1 MNIFSINAISIFGYL
16 IIGVFFPLLWF
27 QGMKLKREVP
37 RLPTPLDRPFGIF
50 KGKGKD
56 KDKEFNILGLGESPM
71 AGVGIAKH
79 AFTLTGLT
87 AVRLN
92 KLLCCSVNW
101 KIQAESGLSLKN
113 LNKLIKEQSD
123 ENADL
128 ILVSMGGNDVFQ
140 LTPPWVWKNNINTCV
155 KLLFQND
162 KKPLILFSPVPPV
175 GRFPAIPNPLKI
187 VFGFWEFL
195 LQASLAQTINSMD
208 NAYLLDGR
216 FPDGKEYY
224 LEDGIHPSSLA
235 YDPWSEKLAIM
246 TVQLLNQLKIKSR

>member
-1 MNIFSINAISIFGYL
+1 MKIFSINAISIFGYL

-79 AFTLTGLT
+79 ALTLTGLT

-92 KLLCCSVNW
+92 KLLGCTVNW
-101 KIQAESGLSLKN
+101 KILAESGLSMKN
-113 LNKLIKEQSD
+113 LNKLIREQSD
-123 ENADL
+123 KNADL
-128 ILVSMGGNDVFQ
+128 VLVSMGGNDVFQ
-140 LTPPWVWKNNINTCV
+140 LTPPRIWKKNINTCV

-187 VFGFWEFL
+187 AFGFWEFL
-195 LQASLAQTINSMD
+195 LQASLDQTINSME
-208 NAYLLDGR
+208 NAYLLDVR

-224 LEDGIHPSSLA
+224 LEDGIHPSPQA
-235 YDPWSEKLAIM
+235 YETWSEKLAIM
-246 TVQLLNQLKIKSR
+246 SVELLNKKKIG

>member
-1 MNIFSINAISIFGYL
+1 MNIFSINVISIFGYL
-16 IIGVFFPLLWF
+16 IIGVFSPLLWC
-27 QGMKLKREVP
+27 QGVWLKREVP
-37 RLPTPLDRPFGIF
+37 RLPTPGDRPFGIC
-50 KGKGKD
+50 KG

-87 AVRLN
+87 AVKLN
-92 KLLCCSVNW
+92 KLLGCSVNW
-101 KIQAESGLSLKN
+101 KIRAESGLNLKN
-113 LNKLIKEQSD
+113 LIKIIKEQLD

-128 ILVSMGGNDVFQ
+128 VLVSMGGNDVFQ
-140 LTPPWVWKNNINTCV
+140 LTPPWIWKNNIDTCV

-162 KKPLILFSPVPPV
+162 NKPLILFCPVPPV
-175 GRFPAIPNPLKI
+175 VRFPAIPIPLKI
-187 VFGFWEFL
+187 AFGFWEIL

-246 TVQLLNQLKIKSR
+246 TVELLNKKKLGIDDYS